1 MNIKKFTT
9 VCLKDGSI
17 KDTGF
22 CYPNMDLC
30 INILPE
36 PVNSKFYGSAVIY
49 MLSGSEQEEYR
60 VSLSSVMCTFPD
72 IKWE

>member
-9 VCLKDGSI
+9 VSLKDGKI

-22 CYPNMDLC
+22 CYLNMDLC
-30 INILPE
+30 INIRPNPLD
-36 PVNSKFYGSAVIY
+36 SKYHGIAFIY
-49 MLSGSEQEEYR
+49 ILAGSEQEEYR
-60 VSLSSVMCTFPD
+60 VSLSSVMCAFPD